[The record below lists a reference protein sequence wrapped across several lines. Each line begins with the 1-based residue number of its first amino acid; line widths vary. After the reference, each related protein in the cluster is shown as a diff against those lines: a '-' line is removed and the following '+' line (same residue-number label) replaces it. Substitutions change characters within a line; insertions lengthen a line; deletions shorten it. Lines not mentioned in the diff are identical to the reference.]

1 MKNQTIWTSDH
12 AIADWFN
19 QLGDVDS
26 FLKDNG
32 FSRQK
37 LATSQVVLTGR
48 DMIVVLRPVERLEV
62 QKTNVELNIQKALK
76 LGQSMITLEMFIDH
90 PEVENAAVTLSL
102 DLPIGLEPV
111 ELFDYIDSKIVELE
125 NARKEL
131 TAAYRLAKEMN

>member
-19 QLGDVDS
+19 RLEDANS

-37 LATSQVVLTGR
+37 LATSQVVLTGK

-76 LGQSMITLEMFIDH
+76 LGQAMITLEMFIDH

-102 DLPIGLEPV
+102 DLPIGLEPA

-131 TAAYRLAKEMN
+131 TAAYRIAKEMN

>member
-19 QLGDVDS
+19 QLGDVNS

-32 FSRQK
+32 FSCQK
-37 LATSQVVLTGR
+37 LATSQVVLTGK

-76 LGQSMITLEMFIDH
+76 LGQAMITLEMFIDH
-90 PEVENAAVTLSL
+90 QDVENAAVTLSL
-102 DLPIGLEPV
+102 DLPIGLEPA

-131 TAAYRLAKEMN
+131 TAAYRPAKEMN